1 MSDSSV
7 PTARKGIQSESDKN
21 FVRQAES
28 KATHLVE
35 EGADKA
41 EAALGEGE
49 RLAKAAGAQVQET
62 RELLSEKIKES
73 PLTAVAIAF
82 AAGILFSAARR

>member
-1 MSDSSV
+1 MSDTSIPSS
-7 PTARKGIQSESDKN
+7 RKGSQSESDKN

-28 KATHLVE
+28 KAAHLVE

-49 RLAKAAGAQVQET
+49 RLAKAAGAQAMET
-62 RELLSEKIKES
+62 RELLTDKIRES

-82 AAGILFSAARR
+82 AAGILFSASRR